1 MSIHQILLF
10 YLNLG
15 HALRNHNL
23 VKLMVLFFT
32 NDFIL
37 DCIFRLH
44 LLVFYL
50 TIYLMIITE
59 VHQLRIYIK
68 VGEQLRIM
76 NGL

>member
-1 MSIHQILLF
+1 MSILQILLF
-10 YLNLG
+10 YLNLN

-37 DCIFRLH
+37 DCIFRLN

-59 VHQLRIYIK
+59 VHQLRIYTK
-68 VGEQLRIM
+68 VG
-76 NGL
+76 

>member
-1 MSIHQILLF
+1 MSILQILLF
-10 YLNLG
+10 YLNLSN
-15 HALRNHNL
+15 ALRNHNL

-37 DCIFRLH
+37 DCIFRLN

-59 VHQLRIYIK
+59 VHQLRIYTK
-68 VGEQLRIM
+68 VG
-76 NGL
+76 